1 MKFPKMTRF
10 RPSKSGVSHLFPSTP
25 YKGEVILMGT
35 PKNQGKPMDSLAPG
49 TEGLR

>member
-1 MKFPKMTRF
+1 MTRF
-10 RPSKSGVSHLFPSTP
+10 GASKCGVSYLFPKSP

-35 PKNQGKPMDSLAPG
+35 PKNQGKPMDSLDPG